1 MTSGNDELGAQILRK
16 AQGLFAEHGVEAVS
30 MHQVA
35 KAAGVGQG
43 TLYRRYPS
51 KSNLCMSIMQSKID
65 GFIDEVSA
73 YLAAHA
79 EAPALERLS
88 GIMTKQILFCHA
100 DVAWMK
106 ELFRSGKLKDMKVNP
121 FELPPF
127 VFMVGAIRQLLEEA
141 AAKGELLSVDPA
153 FTASLIAASLSPELL
168 VHFDDK
174 GYTGEQIAAHYVRSF
189 IAPLFPARPS

>member
-65 GFIDEVSA
+65 GFLNEVRD
-73 YLAAHA
+73 YLAANA
-79 EAPALERLS
+79 ELPVLERLS

-106 ELFRSGKLKDMKVNP
+106 ELFRSGKLKDVKTNA
-121 FELPPF
+121 FESPPF
-127 VFMVGAIRQLLEEA
+127 VFMLHTVETLLKEAVENEE
-141 AAKGELLSVDPA
+141 LSPVDPV
-153 FTASLIAASLSPELL
+153 FTASMIAASLSPELL
-168 VHFDDK
+168 FYFDDK
-174 GYTGEQIAAHYVRSF
+174 GYTGEQIAENFVRSF
-189 IAPLFPARPS
+189 IAPLFAARS